1 MMTGNHESTSSRRG
15 LKAAE
20 ALERLAA
27 KTADARLRRI
37 LRVAAGNTLDTALR
51 QHRPPE
57 PV

>member
-1 MMTGNHESTSSRRG
+1 MTGNHESTTSQAG
-15 LKAAE
+15 LRTAE
-20 ALERLAA
+20 ALERLAT
-27 KTADARLRRI
+27 KTADSRLRRI